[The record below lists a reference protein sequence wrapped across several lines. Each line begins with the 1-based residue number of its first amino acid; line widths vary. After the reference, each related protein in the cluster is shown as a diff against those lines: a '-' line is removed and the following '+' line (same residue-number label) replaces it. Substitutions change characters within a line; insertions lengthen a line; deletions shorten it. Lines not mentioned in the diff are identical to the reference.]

1 MAGRPRIE
9 NRGSASSGQGLASL
23 AVLALLCA
31 IAAFLLVRQPRLNP
45 AVEVSLRAP
54 APKAGVAAV
63 AGATA
68 GTAAGGAETT
78 APAPEDAAA
87 TPNAAGRGP
96 VATLA
101 SLLPDVAPGVK
112 ALAAAESFTPATLSD
127 KIDGKAEMY
136 LAAGFAAMS
145 CRSYQAQG
153 SPSGQTPV
161 RIELYLY
168 RMKSLDAAFAVF
180 SGQRRPGSAQSGL
193 AKNGYLTENA
203 LFLTSGPNYLEVIAD
218 RAGTRPALEAL
229 AKAVLA
235 ALEPAQSVAG
245 NAKSGE
251 KPGAQSDV
259 KSEVKSD
266 VKPGAKPAADLQPPD
281 LFPKAGLKADSLRLA
296 VADAFGCQGLTS
308 VYTAE
313 YDSSRSGAAALLS
326 RRKNPAEA
334 AAQLKLYQRFLT
346 DNGFAAQSAP
356 GAPAGAVVLALEGI
370 GVELLF
376 TRGPWLA
383 GGHEAP
389 TLDAALRLAADLD
402 AALKARGILP

>member
-1 MAGRPRIE
+1 MAGRARIE
-9 NRGSASSGQGLASL
+9 NRGSASSGQRLASL

-54 APKAGVAAV
+54 APKAGAAMTSGAAGTTAGG

-68 GTAAGGAETT
+68 PG
-78 APAPEDAAA
+78 PEDAAA
-87 TPNAAGRGP
+87 APNAAAPG
-96 VATLA
+96 AKTAALA
-101 SLLPDVAPGVK
+101 SLLPDAAPGVK
-112 ALAAAESFTPATLSD
+112 ALAAAESFNPATLSD

-145 CRSYQAQG
+145 CRSYQAQA
-153 SPSGQTPV
+153 SPSAQTSAQAPT

-168 RMKSLDAAFAVF
+168 RMKSVDAAFAVF

-235 ALEPAQSVAG
+235 GLEPAQGAAG
-245 NAKSGE
+245 DAKSDAKPGE
-251 KPGAQSDV
+251 KLGE
-259 KSEVKSD
+259 KS
-266 VKPGAKPAADLQPPD
+266 GAKSAADFQPPD

-334 AAQLKLYQRFLT
+334 VAQLKLYQRFLT
-346 DNGFAAQSAP
+346 DNGFAAQP
-356 GAPAGAVVLALEGI
+356 APAGAPSGAVVLTLEGI

-383 GGHEAP
+383 GVHEAL
-389 TLDAALRLAADLD
+389 TLDAALRLAAELD
-402 AALKARGILP
+402 ASLKARGLAP